1 MAEEIKRGRTDGFDG
16 VKGDATRK
24 RLNLMLNKNK
34 VKGDWR
40 KQKVVTIS
48 CTIMLQKWIYKLTW
62 AGVSANDTQNQPE
75 VGGTAAHYVSDHVLY
90 RTD

>member
-40 KQKVVTIS
+40 KQKVVTIY
-48 CTIMLQKWIYKLTW
+48 CTIVLQEWIYDGKEHLNYLSLGDEKFW
-62 AGVSANDTQNQPE
+62 HKSV
-75 VGGTAAHYVSDHVLY
+75 V
-90 RTD
+90 